1 MAYIGKSPQGS
12 GVRTRYYYTAT
23 GGETSI
29 SGADDNGRTL
39 TFTDGEYVDV
49 YLNGIL
55 LVAGTDYGTGTTN
68 TISSLVALNIGD
80 IIEVVVYDIYSVAKI
95 NSEAIRYRYYK
106 TASGGETSISGADD
120 SGATITF
127 PANAEIDVR
136 VNGVSLVQGT
146 DYNTTTANTVG
157 GLTALT
163 AGQVVEIVYFSS
175 FLLSDTV
182 SKAAGGTFGGDV
194 GISGN
199 ITATNGTFSG
209 NVSATAYYGD
219 GSNLTNV
226 GGGVVAQVTSAQVTA
241 TTHFS
246 TTSQSYVTGSQF
258 PSLTITPSSTSSK
271 IMIIFRIGM
280 QHDASGQIENTV
292 YRNST
297 TDLSNGNTYGL
308 SFSGGSTQGWFN
320 NIITWVDSPNT
331 TSAVRYTWYSR
342 SENGSS
348 VSPVHVGSTWS
359 AVLMELT

>member
-12 GVRTRYYYTAT
+12 GVRTRYYYTAA

-68 TISSLVALNIGD
+68 TINGLTALTASD
-80 IIEVVVYDIYSVAKI
+80 IVEVVVYDIYSVAKI

-106 TASGGETSISGADD
+106 TASGGETSISGTDD

-182 SKAAGGTFGGDV
+182 SKASGGTFGGNV
-194 GISGN
+194 NVSGN
-199 ITATNGTFSG
+199 ITATTGI
-209 NVSATAYYGD
+209 
-219 GSNLTNV
+219 
-226 GGGVVAQVTSAQVTA
+226 GVVQVTSTQVTA
-241 TTHFS
+241 TGSFS
-246 TTSQSYVTGSQF
+246 TASTSYVTDSTM
-258 PSLTITPSSTSSK
+258 PTLNITPSSASSK
-271 IMIIFRIGM
+271 IMIMFRIGM
-280 QHDASGQIENTV
+280 QHDDTGQIINTI

-308 SFSGGSTQGWFN
+308 SFSGGSQTGWFN
-320 NIITWVDSPNT
+320 NIITWVDAPT
-331 TSAVRYTWYSR
+331 TVGEVRYTWYSR
-342 SENGSS
+342 AESPVNIT
-348 VSPVHVGSTWS
+348 PVHVGTTWS
-359 AVLMELT
+359 AILMELP